1 MTQRTKKRILTV
13 VAVVVALV
21 ALVLVTGIVG
31 YIETHYT
38 REAKVIELESDSVI
52 VVEDATG
59 NVWAFDGE
67 GYAVGDEVAMKMHTN
82 GTDSIITDDVIEN
95 VKLR

>member
-1 MTQRTKKRILTV
+1 MTQRKRNILTV
-13 VAVVVALV
+13 VVVIAGLV
-21 ALVLVTGIVG
+21 VLVLVTGIVG

-38 REAKVIELESDSVI
+38 REAEVIELESDSVV

-59 NVWAFDGE
+59 NEWAFEGE
-67 GYAVGDEVAMKMHTN
+67 GYAVGDKVTMKMHTN